1 MKRILIGI
9 IVLTVGGMGVY
20 IYMSELFK
28 PTPYTAPEFI
38 TKEVTKEVDPLE
50 VSIQEA
56 INASSTQIK
65 QSAQEAYDATVE
77 RMEKEIELEVR
88 KKAQL
93 ESEQRIK
100 ALEEEVSF

>member
-9 IVLTVGGMGVY
+9 IVLTVGGMSLY
-20 IYMSELFK
+20 LYFNSLLTYE
-28 PTPYTAPEFI
+28 APIREI
-38 TKEVTKEVDPLE
+38 VEKEVTKEVDPLE